1 MHDPVPK
8 GLVGLALV
16 DVGEEGLDGVAVDVG
31 RIRLQTQRSA
41 VPELVGKAA
50 DELLEE
56 GVDRAYSEALVLLEE
71 RAQHEA
77 RATLQLR
84 RGAAELRPVLGCH
97 TRAPLAQLMELL

>member
-16 DVGEEGLDGVAVDVG
+16 DIGEEGLDGVAMDVG

-56 GVDRAYSEALVLLEE
+56 GVNGTYPEALVFLEK

-84 RGAAELRPVLGCH
+84 RGAAKLPEKLGCH